1 MRESKQ
7 EQIEKYVI
15 RKNSTT
21 IDHNYRVV
29 DQVMIQRKTAF
40 KYETPF
46 RWPYGTVQTRKNG
59 SATLRI
65 VAVTVRVNILRIKPY
80 NINTEKVN
88 IFNDIKYK

>member
-29 DQVMIQRKTAF
+29 D
-40 KYETPF
+40 
-46 RWPYGTVQTRKNG
+46 
-59 SATLRI
+59 
-65 VAVTVRVNILRIKPY
+65 
-80 NINTEKVN
+80 KV
-88 IFNDIKYK
+88 II